1 MSLESLKIENSR
13 LRGEIVYLENRNLTS
28 DVSST
33 AFNKVTEMYN
43 NLLENS
49 NTEEMIHK
57 TEQKY
62 MNNLKTLSQTQIK
75 NVTQDVD
82 VYIIQ
87 LQEKD
92 GIIENLK
99 ERLKSYDLEKQNLKD
114 KVVSMKTHVSKE
126 FYDELFAKY
135 EEMKEKTSMIE
146 KQK

>member
-1 MSLESLKIENSR
+1 LSLDSLKIENSR

-33 AFNKVTEMYN
+33 AFNTVTEMYN

-114 KVVSMKTHVSKE
+114 KVVSMKSHVTKE

-135 EEMKEKTSMIE
+135 EEMKKNIND
-146 KQK
+146 

>member
-114 KVVSMKTHVSKE
+114 KVVSMKSHVTKE
-126 FYDELFAKY
+126 FYDELFTKY

>member
-1 MSLESLKIENSR
+1 
-13 LRGEIVYLENRNLTS
+13 
-28 DVSST
+28 
-33 AFNKVTEMYN
+33 MYN

-62 MNNLKTLSQTQIK
+62 LNNLKTLSQTQIK
-75 NVTQDVD
+75 NVTQGVD

-92 GIIENLK
+92 WIIENLK

-126 FYDELFAKY
+126 FYDELFAK
-135 EEMKEKTSMIE
+135 
-146 KQK
+146 